1 MENKIVMLRL
11 VGGEF
16 LIGQKDDSTIVD
28 ENSMV
33 ASEDN
38 NNKIRLTDVR
48 VFSVQMTGRGAA
60 IAFLPLFP
68 FTEKPI
74 KELGKVEIDKS
85 VVLQVIDEMYI
96 DGEIKNGYKSNITG
110 IDMSA
115 ANKGIII

>member
-1 MENKIVMLRL
+1 MENKIIMLRL
-11 VGGEF
+11 LGGEF

-38 NNKIRLTDVR
+38 KIRLTDAR

-96 DGEIKNGYKSNITG
+96 DGEIKNGYKTNVTG

>member
-11 VGGEF
+11 IGGEF
-16 LIGQKDDSTIVD
+16 LIGQKDDTAIVD

-33 ASEDN
+33 ATEDTD
-38 NNKIRLTDVR
+38 KIRLTDAR